1 MDRAIRRCMGAIKIK
16 KKEKINQGR
25 KQNLKS
31 ESN

>member
-1 MDRAIRRCMGAIKIK
+1 MGAINIK